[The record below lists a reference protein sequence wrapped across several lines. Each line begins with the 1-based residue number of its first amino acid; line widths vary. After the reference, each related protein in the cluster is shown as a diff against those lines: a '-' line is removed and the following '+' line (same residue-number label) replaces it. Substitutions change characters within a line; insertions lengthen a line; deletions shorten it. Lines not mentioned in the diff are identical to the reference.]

1 MGMDSITGADDALLG
16 EHSWAANVRKEGRE
30 GALPDCFYTCSLSTA
45 AFFHALR
52 PAGPPLL

>member
-1 MGMDSITGADDALLG
+1 MGMGSVTGADDALLG
-16 EHSWAANVRKEGRE
+16 EHSWAANVRNGKQV
-30 GALPDCFYTCSLSTA
+30 ALPDCFYTCSLSTA